1 MGGCCSPNGY
11 AKVWD
16 AKQARKFARQYLRKG
31 LDPTAKH
38 LVNFLKECGIEGQTI
53 LEVGG
58 GVGAIQVDLLRAGAA
73 RAVSVELSPA
83 YEEVARELLTA
94 AGLMDRDERLIMDF
108 AREAGKVGSA
118 DVVIMHRV
126 VCCYP
131 DMEPLVEAAAN
142 RARRHL
148 AISFPRASWWVRLGF
163 LAGNLWFWLRRVDFR
178 TYVHSPRAILATAQ
192 VLGFRPVLEH
202 RGWLWQLAVLER
214 PG

>member
-1 MGGCCSPNGY
+1 MRGCCNPSGY

-16 AKQARKFARQYLRKG
+16 ARQARKFARHYLRKG
-31 LDPTAKH
+31 LDPTAKR
-38 LVNFLKECGIEGQTI
+38 LVDFLKARGLAGQTI

-83 YEEVARELLTA
+83 YEEAARELLTA

-108 AREAGKVGSA
+108 AGEAGKVGSA

-131 DMEPLVEAAAN
+131 DMEPLVAGAAD

-163 LAGNLWFWLRRVDFR
+163 VAANFWFWLRRVEFR
-178 TYVHSPRAILATAQ
+178 TYVHPPRAILATAQ
-192 VLGFRPVLEH
+192 SHGFLPVLEH